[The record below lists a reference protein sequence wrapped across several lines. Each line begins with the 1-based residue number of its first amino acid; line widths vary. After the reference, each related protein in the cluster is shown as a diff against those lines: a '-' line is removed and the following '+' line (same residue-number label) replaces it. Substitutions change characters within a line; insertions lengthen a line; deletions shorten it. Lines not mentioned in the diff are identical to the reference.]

1 MKLLFDENLSFRI
14 VGELA
19 DRFPGSSHVD
29 LLGLRGQDDLTVWRH
44 AAEHGYV
51 LVSKDDDFRQLS
63 LLHGAPPK
71 VVLCA
76 IGNSGNSDVVALLV
90 DRRDAI
96 QAFIDDTQE
105 SLLILKR

>member
-1 MKLLFDENLSFRI
+1 M
-14 VGELA
+14 
-19 DRFPGSSHVD
+19 
-29 LLGLRGQDDLTVWRH
+29 RGQDDITIWRH
-44 AAEHGYV
+44 AAEHEFI

-76 IGNSGNSDVVALLV
+76 IGNSGNADVVALLV
-90 DRRDAI
+90 EHQATILSFISDA
-96 QAFIDDTQE
+96 QE

>member
-29 LLGLRGQDDLTVWRH
+29 LLGLRGQDGPTVWRH
-44 AAEHGYV
+44 AAEHEYV

-76 IGNSGNSDVVALLV
+76 IGNAGNAEVVALMV
-90 DRRDAI
+90 ENRDRV
-96 QAFIDDTQE
+96 QHFIDNELE

>member
-1 MKLLFDENLSFRI
+1 LKLLLDENLSFRV
-14 VGELA
+14 VGDLA
-19 DRFPGSSHVD
+19 EHFPDSSHVD
-29 LLGLRGQDDLTVWRH
+29 LLGLRGQDDASIWRH

-76 IGNSGNSDVVALLV
+76 IGNAGNAEVVAV
-90 DRRDAI
+90 MVENRDRV
-96 QAFIDDTQE
+96 QHFIDDELE

>member
-1 MKLLFDENLSFRI
+1 MKLLFDENLSFRL
-14 VGELA
+14 VGDLA
-19 DRFPGSSHVD
+19 DRFPDSSHVD

-76 IGNSGNSDVVALLV
+76 IGNAGNAEVVTLMV
-90 DRRDAI
+90 ENRDRV
-96 QAFIDDTQE
+96 QHFIDDELE

>member
-1 MKLLFDENLSFRI
+1 LKLLLDENLSFRI
-14 VGELA
+14 VDALVEH
-19 DRFPGSSHVD
+19 FPDSSHVD
-29 LLGLRGQDDLTVWRH
+29 LLGLRGQDDASVWRH
-44 AAEHGYV
+44 AAEHGFV

-90 DRRDAI
+90 EHCAVI
-96 QAFIDDTQE
+96 QAFISDTQE

>member
-1 MKLLFDENLSFRI
+1 MKLLLDENLSFRI
-14 VGELA
+14 VGDLA
-19 DRFPGSSHVD
+19 EHFPDSSHVD
-29 LLGLRGQDDLTVWRH
+29 LLGLRGQDDARIWRH

-71 VVLCA
+71 FVLCA

-90 DRRDAI
+90 EHRDAI
-96 QAFIDDTQE
+96 QAFIDDAQE
-105 SLLILKR
+105 SVLILKR